1 MSHKRPEHSLPPE
14 LYYNSDEAKKYSSNS
29 HIIDIQTRITERAL
43 ELLALPED
51 EACMVLDIGCGS
63 GLSGE
68 TITENGHHWVG
79 VDISKDMLEVA
90 LDREVEGSL
99 VLGDLGCGLPFR
111 GGSFDGA
118 ISISAI
124 QWLCNADRSSQNP
137 IARLRRFFVSL
148 YSSLTRGARAVLQF
162 YPESIVQADLLQN
175 EATRAGFTGGLVI
188 DYPNST
194 RAKKYFLVLDVCSTR
209 RIPQPLTENNEMS
222 NHNRNKLETLR
233 ECRQMKKLPKHSVA
247 WIKQKKQRARDQM
260 KEVARDSKYTGRK
273 RRAKF

>member
-1 MSHKRPEHSLPPE
+1 
-14 LYYNSDEAKKYSSNS
+14 
-29 HIIDIQTRITERAL
+29 
-43 ELLALPED
+43 
-51 EACMVLDIGCGS
+51 
-63 GLSGE
+63 
-68 TITENGHHWVG
+68 
-79 VDISKDMLEVA
+79 MLEVA

-194 RAKKYFLVLDVCSTR
+194 RAKK
-209 RIPQPLTENNEMS
+209 
-222 NHNRNKLETLR
+222 
-233 ECRQMKKLPKHSVA
+233 
-247 WIKQKKQRARDQM
+247 
-260 KEVARDSKYTGRK
+260 
-273 RRAKF
+273 